1 MIPEGRLNADG
12 TIDVP
17 IFDANRLRELRH
29 KRLAMYLGLMLGDLA
44 GLGLV
49 FVLAAG
55 VVSGMSGQQP
65 HLTFAAVLRWSPSLS
80 NFAPWAMPLWS
91 LRPVFAFLLIFLAI
105 ASQRKPYS
113 ARFLLDPYRATHDTL
128 AALIATAGAVLL
140 VVFLANVHIWRSMTI
155 VALGSLL
162 GGVWL
167 LAWRHT
173 ADRIAEKVFQGRP
186 IAMIAIIDDIA
197 VDLPYDFPTIFAGVV
212 GLRPD
217 RNDPVALARL
227 ADSIVGAERV
237 IVACSPGRRGQ
248 WLEVLEGA
256 NVQGE
261 FVLPEV
267 DSIGMIRTAR
277 AGAHTTAIVTLG
289 AFDTTKRIVKR
300 AFDTT
305 VALMALAVLWPIL
318 LLTALAVRLD
328 SPGPILFFQPRVGRG
343 NRLFNVYKFRS
354 MRTDLCDTAGNAST
368 ARGDPRITRVGAFI
382 RKTSIDE
389 LPQIF
394 NVLNGTM
401 SIVGPRPHAVG
412 SKAAGRMFWEVDQ
425 HYWQR
430 HAVKP
435 GITGLAQ
442 VSGWRG
448 ATETEEDLTNR
459 VALDSA
465 YMLDWSLWRDIG
477 IILRTLR
484 VVFHKNAY

>member
-17 IFDANRLRELRH
+17 TFDANRLRNLRMQ
-29 KRLAMYLGLMLGDLA
+29 RLALYATLMLGDLS
-44 GLGLV
+44 GLTMALL
-49 FVLAAG
+49 LAAG
-55 VVSGMSGQQP
+55 VVTSITAHEP
-65 HLTFAAVLRWSPSLS
+65 HLGLRALQHWVPSVAALS
-80 NFAPWAMPLWS
+80 PWALPGWS
-91 LRPVFAFLLIFLAI
+91 LRPVLAYLLIFLAI
-105 ASQRKPYS
+105 ATQRKPYS
-113 ARFLLDPYRATHDTL
+113 ARFLLDPPRATRDTMSAL
-128 AALIATAGAVLL
+128 VTTSAALAL
-140 VVFLANVHIWRSMTI
+140 VVFLSYAHIWRSMAI
-155 VALGSLL
+155 DVLGTLM
-162 GGVWL
+162 GAAWL
-167 LAWRHT
+167 LVWRHA
-173 ADRIAEKVFQGRP
+173 ADRMTDVIFQGRP
-186 IAMIAIIDDIA
+186 IAMIAIVDDIA
-197 VDLPYDFPTIFAGVV
+197 VDLPYDFPTIFAGVA

-217 RNDPVALARL
+217 RNDPVALAAL
-227 ADSIVGAERV
+227 AEAIIGAERV
-237 IVACSPGRRGQ
+237 IVACSPERRGP

-267 DSIGMIRTAR
+267 DSIGMLRTAR
-277 AGAHTTAIVTLG
+277 AGAHTTAVVTLG
-289 AFDTTKRIVKR
+289 AFDTTKRIIKR
-300 AFDTT
+300 GFDMV
-305 VALMALAVLWPIL
+305 VALVGLSVLWPIL
-318 LLTALAVRLD
+318 MITAIAVRLD
-328 SPGPILFFQPRVGRG
+328 SPGPILFCQPRVGRG

-354 MRTDLCDTAGNAST
+354 MRTDQCDAAGDKST
-368 ARGDPRITRVGAFI
+368 ARGDSRITRVGGFI

-401 SIVGPRPHAVG
+401 SIVGPRPHAVA
-412 SKAAGRMFWEVDQ
+412 SKAAGRLFWEVDQ
-425 HYWQR
+425 HYWHR

-477 IILRTLR
+477 IILRTLQ